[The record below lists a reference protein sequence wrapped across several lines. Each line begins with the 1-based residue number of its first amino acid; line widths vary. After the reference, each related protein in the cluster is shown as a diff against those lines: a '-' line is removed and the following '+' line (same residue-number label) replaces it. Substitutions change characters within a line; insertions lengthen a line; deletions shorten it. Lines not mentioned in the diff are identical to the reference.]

1 MSLLWTTYAAVAIV
15 LIAIWYGVSL
25 RYNRRRGRKVLR
37 WIETAFAG
45 HGKVVGVHWTA
56 PSRFHA
62 QLRLSANV
70 FQHASVIVQ
79 LAPRELP
86 LTWLAAR
93 LRRQQETV
101 TFEADL
107 DFPPD
112 FNLEVQN
119 HRWMG
124 RTQRCFPR
132 NPSAWHTETMAPFMI
147 TTRKDWQR
155 ELSSMMDALLASRER
170 DFLSL
175 SFHRSSP
182 HFSASIPLEAISP
195 SAAGSGLFDVLR
207 ELAGGASASR
217 F

>member
-1 MSLLWTTYAAVAIV
+1 MLLLGIIYAALAAV
-15 LIAIWYGVSL
+15 LIATWYGVSL
-25 RYNRRRGRKVLR
+25 RYNRRRGLQVLR

-45 HGKVVGVHWTA
+45 HGKVVSVHWTA

-62 QLRLSANV
+62 QLRLYASV
-70 FQHASVIVQ
+70 FQHAGATVQ
-79 LAPRELP
+79 LTPRELP
-86 LTWLAAR
+86 LTWLLAR
-93 LRRQQETV
+93 LRRQPETL

-112 FNLEVQN
+112 FQLDVQN

-132 NPSAWHTETMAPFMI
+132 TTSPWHTETMAPFMI
-147 TTRKDWQR
+147 TTRKDWQI
-155 ELSSMMDALLASRER
+155 ELGSMMDALVASRER
-170 DFLSL
+170 DFISV

-182 HFSASIPLEAISP
+182 HFSAIMPLEAISP
-195 SAAGSGLFDVLR
+195 SVADSGLFDVLR
-207 ELAGGASASR
+207 ELAGRASASR